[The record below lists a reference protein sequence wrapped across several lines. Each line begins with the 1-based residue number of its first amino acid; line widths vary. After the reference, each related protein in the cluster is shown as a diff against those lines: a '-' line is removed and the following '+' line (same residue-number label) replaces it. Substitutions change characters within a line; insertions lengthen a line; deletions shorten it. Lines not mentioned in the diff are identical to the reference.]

1 MELSLFSWTEL
12 LLSLY
17 EFAFAAQDPSSD
29 QEHDFQPLSAPS
41 KTVSSIQ
48 QRTMSSSFTTSDSTA
63 FDLVVSGVSEW
74 ISEAFR
80 LAISF
85 AHVVAERGSAFKTD
99 VEARLSATFS
109 SFSSPNATM
118 ITKKKQQLELEI
130 EWLER
135 EKQDLVA
142 ENELLK
148 TQQLAIAQEFWT
160 TSFECTSPGAIC
172 VDYASD
178 EYKPTLTALL
188 AEKEQQLFKLE
199 VEKRELYDSVIRYAH
214 ELQASVQQYE
224 ADIEQL
230 NRNAD
235 QLEDVAQQ
243 LLDKATGLQMKL
255 SDSKAR
261 ELLAFNFIRAHL
273 LPVAS
278 VSHHHHEPRAQTP
291 TESEDS
297 EVECCEF

>member
-1 MELSLFSWTEL
+1 MELSCLATR
-12 LLSLY
+12 SLY

-29 QEHDFQPLSAPS
+29 QERDLQPLSAPS
-41 KTVSSIQ
+41 KTVNSIQ
-48 QRTMSSSFTTSDSTA
+48 QRTMSSSFTTSVSTA
-63 FDLVVSGVSEW
+63 FDLVVSGVSDW
-74 ISEAFR
+74 IFEAFR

-85 AHVVAERGSAFKTD
+85 AHVAAERGSAFKAD
-99 VEARLSATFS
+99 AEARLSVTFD
-109 SFSSPNATM
+109 SFSSPNAITM
-118 ITKKKQQLELEI
+118 AKKKKQLELEI

-148 TQQLAIAQEFWT
+148 TQQLAIAQELWT
-160 TSFECTSPGAIC
+160 TSFECTSPGVTC
-172 VDYASD
+172 VDYAGD
-178 EYKPTLTALL
+178 EYKPTLTVLL

-235 QLEDVAQQ
+235 QLEDVARQ
-243 LLDKATGLQMKL
+243 LLDKATGLQVKL

-278 VSHHHHEPRAQTP
+278 VSHHHHELRAQTP